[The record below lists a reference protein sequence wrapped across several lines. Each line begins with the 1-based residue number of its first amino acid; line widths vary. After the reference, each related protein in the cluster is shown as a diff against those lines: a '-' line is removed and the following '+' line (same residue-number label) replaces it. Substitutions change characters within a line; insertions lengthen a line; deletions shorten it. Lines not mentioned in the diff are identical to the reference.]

1 MMKIPQDWTDE
12 QGELFALVYRFM
24 AANQDAFR
32 HPHTSELPV
41 EEWNT
46 ICHNAAFTAA
56 EFMET
61 DDLTVSD
68 IETGA
73 VLAVTPRLSS

>member
-1 MMKIPQDWTDE
+1 MKIPQDWTDE
-12 QGELFALVYRFM
+12 QGELFALVYRF
-24 AANQDAFR
+24 AVANQDAIR
-32 HPHTSELPV
+32 HPRTREIPM
-41 EEWNT
+41 EEWAT

-68 IETGA
+68 LETGA